1 MATHVAHDVINY
13 GLNVGSGVL
22 TSVKSKSGVM
32 KWTVEKVE
40 RPVNSVLKSK
50 VGVTALKVA
59 DNTVTMADN
68 TIDKAMNTG
77 VYTSTSH
84 VVKSTY
90 NNRVVPAST
99 AVKKTISSTTTA
111 VTSPVVN
118 AYTGVLT
125 LADKT
130 VEYALP
136 EKDAKLAKEDK
147 AIAKTVV
154 GISRKITRRS
164 VRKVAATRK
173 MVATTVE
180 QSKPANVKKNAVAL
194 FKKTLAG
201 ADRFVDTYL
210 PEKDGLVA
218 KNPVMLA
225 KKVFKRSSSRT
236 ITVVKKMATAVTN
249 APMTFKKSCIA
260 LYKNMTL
267 KAMKLRNLKLK
278 VKLMSVQDMKAK
290 VTPLIEAA
298 QAKGALYVA
307 ATDKLLLNYQYTAAV
322 RNFGVNFYLS
332 KLTPAVNPLL
342 TKLLGN
348 KPATAMTPVKA
359 VTDSVAKSVA
369 AKAASSAPVP
379 APAPAPE
386 EKKKKKGKKASPVL
400 PEPELEDLA
409 PTYDAPEDE
418 EKFETMDM

>member
-1 MATHVAHDVINY
+1 V
-13 GLNVGSGVL
+13 
-22 TSVKSKSGVM
+22 
-32 KWTVEKVE
+32 
-40 RPVNSVLKSK
+40 P
-50 VGVTALKVA
+50 TA
-59 DNTVTMADN
+59 
-68 TIDKAMNTG
+68 
-77 VYTSTSH
+77 
-84 VVKSTY
+84 
-90 NNRVVPAST
+90 
-99 AVKKTISSTTTA
+99 SSTPTC
-111 VTSPVVN
+111 P
-118 AYTGVLT
+118 
-125 LADKT
+125 
-130 VEYALP
+130 
-136 EKDAKLAKEDK
+136 
-147 AIAKTVV
+147 
-154 GISRKITRRS
+154 R
-164 VRKVAATRK
+164 
-173 MVATTVE
+173 
-180 QSKPANVKKNAVAL
+180 
-194 FKKTLAG
+194 
-201 ADRFVDTYL
+201 
-210 PEKDGLVA
+210 DGLVA
-218 KNPVMLA
+218 KNPVILA

-236 ITVVKKMATAVTN
+236 ITVVKKMATAVKN
-249 APMTFKKSCIA
+249 APTTFKKSCIA

-298 QAKGALYVA
+298 QAKGALYIA
-307 ATDKLLLNYQYTAAV
+307 ATYKLLLNYQYTAAV

-332 KLTPAVNPLL
+332 KLAPAVNPLL